1 MHKSDRIE
9 AGCTVEDEPYKL
21 LERDAEKSISAG
33 PLRSP
38 SGQLPFSTSLK
49 APVPLTHDA
58 VTVPVMFGVRTSV
71 DDSAHTTVPVPVLQE
86 RFDMQA
92 MKAAPP
98 LRGEALRIRILTP
111 RVHLQNTALRQP
123 SNQSPSA

>member
-1 MHKSDRIE
+1 MTCKSE
-9 AGCTVEDEPYKL
+9 
-21 LERDAEKSISAG
+21 S
-33 PLRSP
+33 
-38 SGQLPFSTSLK
+38 
-49 APVPLTHDA
+49 
-58 VTVPVMFGVRTSV
+58 RTSV

>member
-1 MHKSDRIE
+1 
-9 AGCTVEDEPYKL
+9 
-21 LERDAEKSISAG
+21 
-33 PLRSP
+33 
-38 SGQLPFSTSLK
+38 
-49 APVPLTHDA
+49 
-58 VTVPVMFGVRTSV
+58 
-71 DDSAHTTVPVPVLQE
+71 
-86 RFDMQA
+86 MQA